1 MDTESFPNFDLP
13 PKRQAAVHLFH
24 DESGFTNRDRFGI
37 HGLLAV
43 PDLRVESIGHELAAM
58 RRRHGYEHEVHFK
71 DVGGARQSQS
81 PAWRLAR
88 DWLRS
93 TLEHFLEEARVK
105 VFVVDMRHEEYDRT
119 RYARPVSA
127 YRRFAIS
134 AGKSMVAWC
143 FRGDDVLLIRPYTDA
158 GNPHAQLA
166 RKKDGTLFD
175 SFARYVVSECVKAKK
190 VEGKDFYPEDVRF
203 VHPLVAV
210 PSNPSK
216 LNLETAEGLGLS
228 VDELRVRSDFIQ
240 LIDLI
245 VGSVGS
251 AVRLETVNAGKVEL
265 AEQVAGYLAHTYTL
279 PLSRALKRSRRLSVS
294 YFPGPGRTPYAISL
308 SGVRQYGC
316 ELLRTDAA
324 MKQLYLTESGFR
336 KDAVPGSISVRGD

>member
-1 MDTESFPNFDLP
+1 MDTASFPSFDLP
-13 PKRQAAVHLFH
+13 PKRAAAVHLFH

-37 HGLLAV
+37 HGLLAI
-43 PDLRVESIGHELAAM
+43 PDQRLEAIGNELAAM

-81 PAWRLAR
+81 PAWLLAR

-93 TLEHFLEEARVK
+93 TLGHFLEEARVK
-105 VFVVDMRHEEYDRT
+105 VFVVDTHHEEYDRK
-119 RYARPVSA
+119 RYPKPVNA

-143 FRGDDVLLIRPYTDA
+143 FRGEEVLLIRPYTDA
-158 GNPHAQLA
+158 GNPHAA
-166 RKKDGTLFD
+166 WVRRKDGTLFD
-175 SFARYVVSECVKAKK
+175 SFARYLLQECVKARATD
-190 VEGKDFYPEDVRF
+190 GKEFYPEEVRF
-203 VHPLVAV
+203 VDPLVAV
-210 PSNPSK
+210 PSSPSK
-216 LNLETAEGLGLS
+216 LNSDVAANLGLS
-228 VDELRVRSDFIQ
+228 MDELRIRSDFIQ

-245 VGSVGS
+245 VGCIGS
-251 AVRLETVNAGKVEL
+251 AVRLDTVNAGKVEL
-265 AEQVAGYLAHTYTL
+265 AEQIAGYLAHTYTL

-294 YFPGPGRTPYAISL
+294 YFPGPRRTPYSISL

-324 MKQLYLTESGFR
+324 MKQLYLPESGFR
-336 KDAVPGSISVRGD
+336 RDAVPGSISVRRS